1 MNIDNIANE
10 ARNSSFFL
18 QLSLNEGLAMST
30 LEAMQFGL
38 IPIVTNVGEIKN
50 YCIHN
55 MNSIIYSNLNNT
67 SKEVINLI
75 NNKKQMEK
83 LRNNALKKW
92 INTTTYKEDI
102 TNALEDLFSENY

>member
-1 MNIDNIANE
+1 MQIDKIKKIEKNNFIKFDFIFLNLNI
-10 ARNSSFFL
+10 L
-18 QLSLNEGLAMST
+18 Q
-30 LEAMQFGL
+30 
-38 IPIVTNVGEIKN
+38 
-50 YCIHN
+50 
-55 MNSIIYSNLNNT
+55 IIYSNLNDT

-92 INTTTYKEDI
+92 INMATYREDI